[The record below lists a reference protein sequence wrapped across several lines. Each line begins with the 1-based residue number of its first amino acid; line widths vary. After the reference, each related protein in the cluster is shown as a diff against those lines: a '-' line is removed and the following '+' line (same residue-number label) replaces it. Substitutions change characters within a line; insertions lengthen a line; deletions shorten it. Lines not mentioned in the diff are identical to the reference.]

1 MIGQTISHYR
11 IVEKLGGGGMG
22 VVYKAED
29 IELGRF
35 VALKFL
41 PDHLANDAQAL
52 QRFRREAR
60 AASSLNHP
68 NICTI
73 YEIGKHDKRFYIAM
87 EYLDGMTLNLR
98 IGRCPLDMDV
108 LIPLAIEVADGLD
121 AAHSKAIVH
130 RDIKPSNIFVTKVGH
145 GKILDF
151 GLAKII
157 PVIRN
162 TGEQSTLSGQEH
174 LTSPGGIVG
183 TVGYMSPEQ
192 VRARELDARS
202 DLFSFGAVL
211 YEMGTGAPPF
221 QGKSNGVIFES
232 ILNRAPVAVVRLN
245 GDVPPELERIVYKAL
260 EKDRNLRYQNASDIV
275 SDLQRLKRDLDSGRV
290 PSVSTTGS
298 HSLIP
303 KFNDSLAVLP
313 LVNATGD
320 PETEYLSDGIS
331 ESIINLLSQLPNLRV
346 IPRTTAFRY
355 KGREADLR
363 AIGQSL
369 NVRTV
374 LTGTVIQHGERLIV
388 QAELVDVVNEAQ
400 LWGAKYNRNLD
411 DIFELQEELA
421 RQISEKLRLRLTPEE
436 QNILAK
442 RATED
447 REAYK
452 FLLTSKY
459 HLNKWTPDGL
469 QKGMEYARRAIETD
483 PSYGAAYAAL
493 SVVYSLLGIFGILPP
508 AAAFPKAKSAAVKA
522 LEMDESLVE
531 AYTSLAGVRLDYE
544 WDWGGA
550 EQACKRALEL
560 SPNFAWAHSVWSDLL
575 LVTGRHQASVTEAQL
590 GVELDPLS
598 VGLNFKLAQRLFD
611 TGHYNLAFEQLEKT
625 LELDPNFV
633 FAHMMLAQ
641 VYASKGMFKESL
653 LTCDKVASLHGD
665 RPYIGALQSL
675 ILAMAGR
682 TDEAK
687 NVLNELKRKANLDPL
702 SLISLASTHSVLG
715 EKDEAFELL
724 EVAYQQRTSFLIFLG
739 VYPTFNNLRSDLRFP
754 DMLRRIGLPQ

>member
-52 QRFRREAR
+52 LRFRREAR

-108 LIPLAIEVADGLD
+108 LMPLAIEVADGLD

-162 TGEQSTLSGQEH
+162 AGEQSTLSGQEH

-211 YEMGTGAPPF
+211 YEMATGAPPF

-290 PSVSTTGS
+290 PAVSTTGS

-331 ESIINLLSQLPNLRV
+331 ESIINLLSQLPSLRV

-374 LTGTVIQHGERLIV
+374 LTGTVIQHGDRLIV

-447 REAYK
+447 REAYR
-452 FLLTSKY
+452 FLLKSKY

-469 QKGMEYARRAIETD
+469 QKGMEYAWRAIETD

-522 LEMDESLVE
+522 LEMDESLAE
-531 AYTSLAGVRLDYE
+531 AYTSLAGVRLDYD
-544 WDWGGA
+544 WDWRGA

-625 LELDPNFV
+625 LEIDPNFV
-633 FAHMMLAQ
+633 FAHIMLAQ

-653 LTCDKVASLHGD
+653 LTCERVASLHGD
-665 RPYIGALQSL
+665 RPYGGALHSL